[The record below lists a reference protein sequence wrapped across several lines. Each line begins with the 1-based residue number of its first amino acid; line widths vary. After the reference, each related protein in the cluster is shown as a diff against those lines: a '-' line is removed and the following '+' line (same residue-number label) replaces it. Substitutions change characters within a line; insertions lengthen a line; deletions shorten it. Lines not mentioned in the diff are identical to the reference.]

1 MKKKIIAISL
11 FVWFSL
17 LANTGLNDLE
27 LIGQNVLKNS
37 AEIKEIKIELEEIKQ
52 KLSIT
57 NTGLKKGDQ
66 ISQIDS
72 SANSK
77 IKEKTQ
83 IIKSDRMLFK
93 ANKPTYVRNSPSIY
107 SSIVSKVQ
115 KGQIL
120 KKVVFE
126 SKYKIDSWIF
136 VGNGFIMKSEFSE
149 VDNEN

>member
-1 MKKKIIAISL
+1 MKKKIVVISL
-11 FVWFSL
+11 FAGMSL

-27 LIGQNVLKNS
+27 LLGQNVLKNNTD
-37 AEIKEIKIELEEIKQ
+37 IKQLKIELEEIKAKFNSDS
-52 KLSIT
+52 KLRAGDVIST
-57 NTGLKKGDQ
+57 EKLKP
-66 ISQIDS
+66 
-72 SANSK
+72 K
-77 IKEKTQ
+77 IV
-83 IIKSDRMLFK
+83 KSDAMLFK
-93 ANKPTYVRNSPSIY
+93 ANKATYVRNSPSIY

-149 VDNEN
+149 VANEN